1 VGVEEE
7 TSAHVLCK
15 CEALAT
21 PRHTYLGSF
30 FLEPKDVRSLSLGAQ
45 RVCLKGVG
53 TLGPEGIELIYYYIL
68 F

>member
-1 VGVEEE
+1 MGLEEE
-7 TSAHVLCK
+7 TSGHVLFK

-30 FLEPKDVRSLSLGAQ
+30 FFEPNDVRSLSLGAQ
-45 RVCLKGVG
+45 RACLKGLG
-53 TLGPEGIELIYYYIL
+53 ALGPEGIKPIYYYIL